1 MADFEAK
8 ERRVMVAVDESE
20 ESMYAL
26 SWCLKNLIPPDAQ
39 TTLIL
44 LYAKPPPPVYSSLDG
59 TGYLFASDVIA
70 TMEKYSRDLAD
81 SVMERAE
88 AIFKN
93 HSNIKVEKKVG
104 SGDAR
109 EVICMT
115 VEKFG
120 ADLLVMGSHGYGFF
134 KRTVLGSVSD
144 YCAKHAKCPVL
155 IVKRPKN

>member
-1 MADFEAK
+1 MAEFEAK
-8 ERRVMVAVDESE
+8 EQRVVVAVDESE

-26 SWCLKNLIPPDAQ
+26 SWCLRNLISPDTQ

-44 LYAKPPPPVYSSLDG
+44 LYAKPPPPLYSSLDG
-59 TGYLFASDVIA
+59 THDFFSGDVIA
-70 TMEKYSRDLAD
+70 AMEKYSRDLAD
-81 SVMERAE
+81 SVMKRAE
-88 AIFKN
+88 SIYKDYT
-93 HSNIKVEKKVG
+93 NIKVERKVG

-115 VEKFG
+115 VKKLG
-120 ADLLVMGSHGYGFF
+120 ADMLVMGSHGYGFL

-144 YCAKHAKCPVL
+144 YCAQHVKCPVL